1 MVNSKSEALGYSIPH
16 AIGSIHGD
24 RIIATGI
31 RGWNS
36 SKVACGGIER
46 DSVRQ
51 LAGGGKS
58 WLGVTSSDE
67 CEGPFAPSGESGVI
81 QIGKGWCLV
90 DGKSEVLACR

>member
-1 MVNSKSEALGYSIPH
+1 MVDGEGEALARVCTY
-16 AIGSIHGD
+16 AIGSNYGN
-24 RIIATGI
+24 RVVSTGI

-36 SKVACGGIER
+36 RKVAGGGIER

-67 CEGPFAPSGESGVI
+67 CEGPFAPCGESGV
-81 QIGKGWCLV
+81 V
-90 DGKSEVLACR
+90 